1 MTDVLEQKGYFVDPV
16 FGLENL
22 KFEYTYSILTGTHT
36 LAARENP
43 YNYSI
48 ELEKRL
54 KEKPELKN
62 ILAKNGFV
70 KDDGQVNWPSH
81 IVNNFGFRSDD
92 WETGEKGIIFL
103 GCSDMFGYSQ
113 YLQYT
118 MSYIVSEHFN
128 LKNYNL
134 SVPGGGLDQCYRIL
148 KYHVENINSDTV
160 VLLVPEA
167 SRRVFYTKFTEG
179 LLTASAIENNVTK
192 EMADGEL
199 DTSFLTEVFIKLFC
213 NEYDM
218 FLHANKNID
227 AIKYI
232 CQKHNKRLIIM
243 KNPLYYLEKDS
254 FELHRELREVGG
266 RGEEGV
272 WRPDDVAADL
282 CHYGAKSQKIIANRI
297 ISKF

>member
-1 MTDVLEQKGYFVDPV
+1 MTDILEEKGYFVDPV
-16 FGLENL
+16 FGLEDLNPS
-22 KFEYTYSILTGTHT
+22 TAHSV
-36 LAARENP
+36 LAESYLISEKENP
-43 YNYSI
+43 YAYST
-48 ELEKRL
+48 EVKNFL

-70 KDDGQVNWPSH
+70 RDDGQINWPSH

-103 GCSDMFGYSQ
+103 GCSDMFGYGQ
-113 YLQYT
+113 YLEYT
-118 MSYIVSEHFN
+118 MSYIVSKHFN

-167 SRRVFYTKFTEG
+167 SRRVFYTKSKEV
-179 LLTASAIENNVTK
+179 LLNANTIDNKVSVK
-192 EMADGEL
+192 LADGEL
-199 DTSFLTEVFIKLFC
+199 DSSFLTEVFIKLFS
-213 NEYDM
+213 NEYYM
-218 FLHANKNID
+218 FLHVNKNID

-232 CQKHNKRLIIM
+232 CEKHNKRLIIM

-254 FELHRELREVGG
+254 IELFRELEEVGG
-266 RGEEGV
+266 TEEEEV
-272 WRPDDVAADL
+272 WRPYDTAADL
-282 CHYGAKSQKIIANRI
+282 CHFGAKGQKIIANRI